1 MQFLRRGEVTSPHEA
16 EVSDRACVV
25 KSVGL
30 GQNIRVTSTDSKIP
44 TPAASSEWAAFV
56 GASPYGDVLQC
67 LEWGEVKKP
76 LWQPIPV
83 AIRGDNGQLKATALI
98 LKRKLGRANRSIF
111 YLPRGPIVDWSDAP
125 TARAILNK
133 VRAQARRHRAI
144 LIKVDPCVP
153 RFADPGALKI
163 LHDMG
168 FVPSPDALNAF
179 GGTQPRFNMKLDI
192 SGSEDEV
199 QARFHTKWRYNT
211 RLAARK
217 GITVRAISSRDEIP
231 IFHELYRIT
240 AERDGFTGRPLK
252 YFQGLWD
259 ALVTPGL
266 ARFFLAE
273 NAGKPLSGAICFALG
288 TQCWYVYGASSNED
302 RKLMPNHAM
311 QWSMMQWARARG
323 CTLYDFRGVHDI
335 PSLGE
340 KGQDFDVSTLST
352 EQLMESSDGLVRFK
366 AGFGASLTEY
376 IGEFDL
382 PLSRIGYWAWTSA
395 RPRLVAALKS
405 RSKASAPAPAD

>member
-1 MQFLRRGEVTSPHEA
+1 MGPVRFSVVVRGHLWLILPVTF
-16 EVSDRACVV
+16 
-25 KSVGL
+25 
-30 GQNIRVTSTDSKIP
+30 IDSK
-44 TPAASSEWAAFV
+44 TFAPAGSSEWAAFV
-56 GASPYGDVLQC
+56 AASPFGDVLQC

-83 AIRGDNGQLKATALI
+83 AIRGSDGSLKATALV

-111 YLPRGPIVDWSDAP
+111 YVPRGPIVDWNDTAA
-125 TARAILNK
+125 ARAILGK
-133 VRAQARRHRAI
+133 VQEQAGQHRAI
-144 LIKVDPCVP
+144 LIKIDPCVP
-153 RFADPGALKI
+153 RLGGEAALKV
-163 LHDMG
+163 LREMG
-168 FVPSPDALNAF
+168 FVPSPDAGNAF

-192 SGSEDEV
+192 SGSEEEV

-217 GITVRAISSRDEIP
+217 GIAVREISSRQDIA

-259 ALVTPGL
+259 ALVVPGL

-273 NAGKPLSGAICFALG
+273 NQGRALSGAICFALG
-288 TQCWYVYGASSNED
+288 AQCWYVYGASSNED

-335 PSLGE
+335 PNRDQQGA
-340 KGQDFDVSTLST
+340 QPDVSTLTT

-366 AGFGASLTEY
+366 AGFGAALSEY

-382 PLSRIGYWAWTSA
+382 PLSRLGYWAWTSA
-395 RPRLVAALKS
+395 RPRVVAALKS
-405 RSKASAPAPAD
+405 RSNSKAAAPSPTAVPSPGD